1 MRDYILRRLL
11 LIPPVMLGVSFL
23 TFLAFNL
30 LIAGDIVDYTCPITC
45 SDETRE
51 AIREEYGLNRPWHV
65 QYGDWLWGIAQ
76 LDLGESLAT
85 EVPVSTEL
93 ERRLPITAELMVLT
107 IILSLLLGVPVGV
120 LSAIRPGTLLDG
132 FARFVSVLWLSVPSF
147 YLGVLFIAFSFRWFG
162 WVPPQFG
169 PEGYRSFFEDPWVN
183 LQQFFFPS
191 LVMAMASAA
200 VIMRLV
206 RSSLLEVLR
215 QDYIRTA
222 WSKGL
227 RERGVVWGHAF
238 KNAIIPVVTILGLE
252 IGGLLGGT
260 VIVETIFALN
270 GVGFYLLSSVILRDL
285 FVVQSLVLF
294 FAATYVTINLLVDVS
309 YAWLD
314 PRIRY
319 A

>member
-11 LIPPVMLGVSFL
+11 LVPPIMLGVSFL
-23 TFLAFNL
+23 TFLAFNI
-30 LIAGDIVDYTCPITC
+30 LIAGDIVVILCPIDC
-45 SDETRE
+45 PEETRE
-51 AIREEYGLNRPWHV
+51 ALREQLGLNRAWYV
-65 QYGDWLWGIAQ
+65 QYGDWLWGVIR

-93 ERRLPITAELMVLT
+93 ERRIPITAELMLLT
-107 IILSLLLGVPVGV
+107 VVFSLLLGVPVGV
-120 LSAIRPGTLLDG
+120 LSAIRPGSLIDN

-147 YLGVLFIAFSFRWFG
+147 YLAILFIAFAFRWFG
-162 WVPPQFG
+162 WSPPQFG
-169 PEGYRSFFEDPWVN
+169 AEGYRSFFDDPWVN
-183 LQQFFFPS
+183 LQQFFFPA

-227 RERGVVWGHAF
+227 RERGVVWRHAF
-238 KNAIIPVVTILGLE
+238 KNAVIPVVTILGLE

-260 VIVETIFALN
+260 VIVESIFALN
-270 GVGFYLLSSVILRDL
+270 GVGKYLLESVILRDL

-294 FAATYVTINLLVDVS
+294 FAATYVTVNLLVDVS

>member
-11 LIPPVMLGVSFL
+11 LIPPIMLGVSFL
-23 TFLAFNL
+23 TFLAFNI
-30 LIAGDIVDYTCPITC
+30 LIVGDVVDLKCGFTCPE
-45 SDETRE
+45 ETKE
-51 AIREEYGLNRPWHV
+51 AIREELGLNRAWYV
-65 QYGDWLWGIAQ
+65 QYGDWLGGVAQ
-76 LDLGESLAT
+76 GDLGDSLAT

-93 ERRLPITAELMVLT
+93 ERRLPITGELLVLT
-107 IILSLLLGVPVGV
+107 ITLSVVLGVPVGV
-120 LSAIRPGTLLDG
+120 LSAIRPGSAIDA
-132 FARFVSVLWLSVPSF
+132 FARFVSVLWLSIPSF
-147 YLGVLFIAFSFRWFG
+147 YLGVLIVTFAFRWFG

-169 PEGYRSFFEDPWVN
+169 QEGYRSFFDDPWVN
-183 LQQFFFPS
+183 LQQFFFPA
-191 LVMAMASAA
+191 LVLAMSSAA

-227 RERGVVWGHAF
+227 RERWVVWRHAF
-238 KNAIIPVVTILGLE
+238 KNAVIPVVTILGLE

-260 VIVETIFALN
+260 VIVESIFALN
-270 GVGFYLLSSVILRDL
+270 GIGFYLLMSVILRDL

-294 FAATYVTINLLVDVS
+294 FAAVYVTINLIVDVS

-319 A
+319 G